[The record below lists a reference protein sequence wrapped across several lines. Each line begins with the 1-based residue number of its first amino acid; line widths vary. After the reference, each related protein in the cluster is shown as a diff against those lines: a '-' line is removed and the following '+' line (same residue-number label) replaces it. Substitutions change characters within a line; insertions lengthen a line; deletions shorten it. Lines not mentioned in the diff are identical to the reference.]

1 MSHAPPFSI
10 SKKRGGA
17 RTARGLLA
25 VLAMGSGFL
34 ARPAAAQTEPE
45 PRTGAVEARDQADDG
60 HRLHW
65 SYPRFRLW
73 QLLSSLAVSGTNLYL
88 QYGIEGDFPS
98 SGWNE
103 GILFDDAS
111 RDLLVAESKE
121 GRHKAAQISNFMWH
135 ATQYYPIVVDS
146 LFVPLVTDK
155 FNIDVALQMNAINWQ
170 VQGLAFLLLR
180 VSHRTVGRGRPSLQ
194 ECPDDPDYDG
204 VCGDNYT
211 GRTAS
216 FMGGHVAMAMSG
228 AGLVCAHHQ
237 ALPLYGG
244 NIADALI
251 CGVAVASAL
260 ATGALRVVADR
271 HWMSDIVVG
280 AGIGGALGY
289 GLPYLLHYRY
299 GKLQPLFAEYLPENT
314 VVYPLASSS
323 DFGLGFAG
331 IF

>member
-1 MSHAPPFSI
+1 MSHAPPFTI
-10 SKKRGGA
+10 SRRGGGA
-17 RTARGLLA
+17 RRALRAFA
-25 VLAMGSGFL
+25 VLVCVSGFL
-34 ARPAAAQTEPE
+34 AKPASAQTG
-45 PRTGAVEARDQADDG
+45 TGSVRVAKAEVEVDDG

-65 SYPRFRLW
+65 TYPKFRLW
-73 QLLSSLAVSGTNLYL
+73 QLLASLAVSGTNLYL
-88 QYGIEGDFPS
+88 QYGIEGNFPS

-111 RDLLVAESKE
+111 RDLLVADSLA
-121 GRHKAAQISNFMWH
+121 GRDNAAQISDVMWH
-135 ATQYYPIVVDS
+135 TTQYYPIIVDS

-155 FNIDVALQMNAINWQ
+155 FNVEVALQMNAINWQ
-170 VQGLAFLLLR
+170 VQGLAFFFVRL
-180 VSHRTVGRGRPSLQ
+180 SHRTAGRGRPSLQ
-194 ECPDDPDYDG
+194 ECADDPTYDG
-204 VCGDNYT
+204 ACNADST

-244 NIADALI
+244 NIADGLV
-251 CGVAVASAL
+251 CGVALASAL
-260 ATGALRVVADR
+260 TTGTLRVVADR
-271 HWMSDIVVG
+271 HWMTDIVVG

-299 GKLQPLFAEYLPENT
+299 GKLKPLFAEYLPENT
-314 VVYPLASSS
+314 VVYPLASTS

-331 IF
+331 MF